1 MLFSFQVLVNPVL
14 SLPALVL
21 SRPGLLR
28 KALPLRGPWWIGDDF
43 DDDGPDDDFLAPCDR
58 PSDYPGWFACN
69 MVYICWILPFC
80 LWLCHTLDF
89 ICTLSSSF
97 CNLPYNPPREISKS
111 KLTLRLKL
119 QLHEKTLKL
128 NIRRR
133 VMSSADVARPEE
145 QKQTLCNNNIWAII
159 SPVSVC
165 TFFYAFLPSFF
176 LDEEYFCEAP
186 F

>member
-1 MLFSFQVLVNPVL
+1 MILMPMVLMMIIWPPLVGSASKKTLVGLHAIWFTFVEFYLFVL
-14 SLPALVL
+14 
-21 SRPGLLR
+21 R
-28 KALPLRGPWWIGDDF
+28 I
-43 DDDGPDDDFLAPCDR
+43 
-58 PSDYPGWFACN
+58 CN
-69 MVYICWILPFC
+69 
-80 LWLCHTLDF
+80 TLYF

-145 QKQTLCNNNIWAII
+145 QKQTLCNNTIWAII